1 VNLAVLLPSRLEV
14 TPGGHLFAICCR
26 FTEMRQGCV
35 AALRR
40 RARSVLSVRRKG
52 SGSEYEAL
60 PGSGP
65 LTALGRL
72 FPVAGSAV
80 AIKPWPECLNASV
93 PPFALFALEPVL
105 FPLLRCVIMA
115 KVLAALGGVSVPA
128 CIACL
133 ALVNLD
139 LHLGGVE
146 HFFLNLQR

>member
-1 VNLAVLLPSRLEV
+1 MNLAVLLPSRLEV

-26 FTEMRQGCV
+26 FTEMRQGRV
-35 AALRR
+35 DALRG

-52 SGSEYEAL
+52 SGGEYEAL
-60 PGSGP
+60 VGSGP

-80 AIKPWPECLNASV
+80 AIKSGPESLSASV
-93 PPFALFALEPVL
+93 PPFALFALKPVL
-105 FPLLRCVIMA
+105 FPLLRDVLMA
-115 KVLAALGGVSVPA
+115 KVLAALGGVSAPA
-128 CIACL
+128 CVACL

-146 HFFLNLQR
+146 HFLLNLQR